1 MLSRGLSGAVKS
13 ERLLAFFDA
22 MKHLL
27 VLGIIGAFTAAA
39 CAAQT
44 GAPPP
49 CLVLSFDGDLRDG
62 SGRGNDAFAERAA
75 FAPGKAGQG
84 LAKGSAP
91 VLVPEGG
98 DVRLAP
104 GLRVECWVRVEALP
118 PEGQEILFK
127 DDEYILRIDPAREGG
142 HFSFFVNLGG
152 WEPRAKSPLAPTP
165 GAWHHLVAAWDGK
178 VISLEV
184 DGKVVRVPRAGVPEV
199 SSEPLRVGPIEG
211 VIDELRL
218 SNPAGHRSAAAYW
231 PLDGGTADATGKG
244 HDAGGKGT
252 QFVPGRCGQAIKFGA
267 GPIAVADA
275 AALQLSAGLRID
287 ASVRVDELPETGYRH
302 IVMKDGEYQLR
313 LNSKKEGGRF
323 AFFVFLDG
331 KWEPRAESLEPAR
344 PGAWHRI
351 SARWDGT
358 ALILDVDGRRE
369 KVSRSGMPSP
379 KGQPLRLGAPGI
391 ALDEVCI
398 ENPRRPLLRARAVDQ
413 GQAILRAGRPETI
426 AATVRNLGAEAQEA
440 VATLEVPGTVTCL
453 TPAARPLGTLAPGA
467 ATRVEW
473 TLRAGSETT
482 ATAGIRLAARGLKPA
497 VDRFVLSFFPPED
510 RREADIPVGRAGAQ
524 ESPGQTGMAASP
536 GSPPGAA
543 PGVTYHVDPAR
554 GDNANAGTSPE
565 APWKDLTP
573 ANGRTLGPGD
583 RLLIRRGSVINQEL
597 DISVR
602 GTAAHWAEIGA
613 YGEGP
618 RPIIRRN
625 WDIDDRCALVRDP
638 DFLKISG
645 LVFSHAGKGLVVHY
659 RTGGRAGLLVEDC
672 IAHHIEGLYRF
683 NAHGIPEWRDR
694 IGAPDDGLRS
704 SAGFAFTGAPA
715 KDITLRD
722 CEMFHCS
729 WGFFAGGEA
738 LTVDRV
744 FCHDNFVHNTSPHP
758 AIVSARRS
766 ILQNSIFDAPGWH
779 AYAGTMGIMLVNPQG
794 LIIRNCTFRNQPDS
808 GSHDEG
814 GIDFENTGSGCLIE
828 RCTFQNN
835 AGAAIEVLGLQAPQT
850 RNVEIANSR
859 FILNNVARKLGPSEI
874 YIWGKTPDPEVC
886 CSTGWIR
893 DNGYVLNP
901 GVAFFTNEAPAT
913 TRWTLANN
921 TAYPTV
927 AALKAAMP
935 FNDPPVVNA
944 GPDRHAAEATL
955 VLEGKVADDGRP
967 AGRSPAV
974 RWELLDGPAN
984 VAFENARAPRTTAT
998 FPARG
1003 AYTLR
1008 LVADDGELW
1017 LSDTV
1022 VVHRLAE
1029 GASVARA
1036 WEFNT
1041 PLDKEGWTEVNPGT
1055 KVQEWLDQQ
1064 WPCKAEPVKYV
1075 GGGFYILAIENSRDA
1090 HLLSPDDLGVAL
1102 PAAGVVHLR
1111 FQNHTPARQM
1121 RLRFTTAQDA
1131 SWDERKA
1138 KIFEVTPDDNA
1149 PREYAVDMRRVPGW
1163 KGKLKQLRLDIAIGA
1178 PLTGTC
1184 RFDSIRIE
1192 INTQ

>member
-1 MLSRGLSGAVKS
+1 MKRHILFLGALCV
-13 ERLLAFFDA
+13 
-22 MKHLL
+22 HLPSVAPAVAETQGACV
-27 VLGIIGAFTAAA
+27 VLR
-39 CAAQT
+39 
-44 GAPPP
+44 
-49 CLVLSFDGDLRDG
+49 FDGDTRDA
-62 SGRGNDAFAERAA
+62 SGRGNDAVGEGARFVPGHEGRALSTGTGA
-75 FAPGKAGQG
+75 
-84 LAKGSAP
+84 
-91 VLVPEGG
+91 VVVPDCG

-104 GLRVECWVRVEALP
+104 GLRIECWVRLDALP
-118 PEGQEILFK
+118 PEGQEILSK
-127 DDEYILRIDPAREGG
+127 DDEYILRVDPAREGG
-142 HFSFFVNLGG
+142 RFSFFVNLGG
-152 WEPRAKSPLAPTP
+152 WEARASAKAAPVP
-165 GAWHHLVAAWDGK
+165 GRWHRLVAAWDGK
-178 VISLEV
+178 LLSLEV
-184 DGKVVRVPRAGVPEV
+184 DGQVARTPRAGTPEV
-199 SSEPLRVGPIEG
+199 SGEPLRIGPIEG
-211 VIDELRL
+211 AIDELRIV
-218 SNPAGHRSAAAYW
+218 NPAGNRSAAAHW
-231 PLDGGTADATGKG
+231 PFDGGVADASGKG
-244 HDAGGKGT
+244 HDGVAKDAT
-252 QFVPGRCGQAIKFGA
+252 FVPGRCGQAIRLGRE
-267 GPIAVADA
+267 PVSIPDSPE
-275 AALQLSAGLRID
+275 LQLSAGLRID
-287 ASVRVDELPETGYRH
+287 CSVRVDALPANYQH

-313 LNSKKEGGRF
+313 LNSTKEGSRF

-331 KWEPRAESLEPAR
+331 KWEPRAESVGPAR

-351 SARWDGT
+351 SARWDGS
-358 ALILDVDGRRE
+358 ALTLDVDGQRE
-369 KVSRSGMPSP
+369 RASRSGMPSP

-398 ENPRRPLLRARAVDQ
+398 VNPRRPLLRARALEQ
-413 GQAILRAGRPETI
+413 RQAILRAGRPEII

-440 VATLEVPGTVTCL
+440 VATLEVPGTVACL

-467 ATRVEW
+467 AARVEW

-497 VDRFVLSFFPPED
+497 ADRFTLSFFP
-510 RREADIPVGRAGAQ
+510 EADRAPLA
-524 ESPGQTGMAASP
+524 
-536 GSPPGAA
+536 PPPRPEGAA
-543 PGVTYHVDPAR
+543 PGVTYHVDPSR

-565 APWKDLTP
+565 APWRDFTP

-583 RLLIRRGSVINQEL
+583 RLLIRRGGVINQEL
-597 DISVR
+597 DISAR

-659 RTGGRAGLLVEDC
+659 RGGGHAGLLVEDC
-672 IAHHIEGLYRF
+672 IAHDIEGLYRF

-729 WGFFAGGEA
+729 WGFFARGEA

-758 AIVSARRS
+758 AIVGARRS

-779 AYAGTMGIMLVNPQG
+779 AYAGTMGIMLVDPQG

-814 GIDFENTGSGCLIE
+814 GIDFENTGSGCLID

-835 AGAAIEVLGLQAPQT
+835 AGAAIEMLGLRAPQT

-859 FILNNVARKLGPSEI
+859 FILNNVASKLGPSEI
-874 YIWGKTPDPEVC
+874 YIWGKAPDPEVC

-935 FNDPPVVNA
+935 FNDPPVVQA
-944 GPDRHAAEATL
+944 GPDRHTAEATL
-955 VLEGKVADDGRP
+955 VLEGKVSDDGRP
-967 AGRSPAV
+967 AGRSLAV

-984 VAFENARAPRTTAT
+984 VAFENARAPRTAAT

-1029 GASVARA
+1029 SASVARA

-1090 HLLSPDDLGVAL
+1090 HLLSPDNLGIAL

-1121 RLRFTTAQDA
+1121 RLRFTTDQDA
-1131 SWDERKA
+1131 AWDERKA
-1138 KIFEVTPDDNA
+1138 TIFEVSPNDNA
-1149 PREYAVDMRRVPGW
+1149 PREYAVDMRRAPGW
-1163 KGKLKQLRLDIAIGA
+1163 KGQLKQLRLDIATGT